1 MLVVLGQDHRAHL
14 SFLTTIA
21 SEGWR
26 FHSELAHTYANTG
39 MPVVSEFARI
49 AVDFL
54 TKGANAKVYQSA
66 ASTCM

>member
-21 SEGWR
+21 SEGW
-26 FHSELAHTYANTG
+26 HPHYVLCAYANTG
-39 MPVVSEFARI
+39 TPVVSEFARI